1 MQSTISVFSK
11 VLKVYE
17 YTIIFS
23 ASFMKLEDGGAGDKI
38 CDFMYAALDD
48 EALRNAIYSERK

>member
-11 VLKVYE
+11 VLKLFE

-23 ASFMKLEDGGAGDKI
+23 ASFMKLGGGGGGGKI

-48 EALRNAIYSERK
+48 EALRNAIHSERK